1 MNSPFPILTEYAIH
15 IAWDYLE
22 RTGQIGDAEFTSRFL
37 LNTIEKMV
45 RGGEHRK
52 LLLANRAIAAYEL
65 FPKGTASC
73 IV

>member
-1 MNSPFPILTEYAIH
+1 MSSPFPILTEYAIH

-22 RTGQIGDAEFTSRFL
+22 RTGQIGDPEFTSRFL

-52 LLLANRAIAAYEL
+52 LLLANRAIAAYEH
-65 FPKGTASC
+65 FQREQQAA
-73 IV
+73 